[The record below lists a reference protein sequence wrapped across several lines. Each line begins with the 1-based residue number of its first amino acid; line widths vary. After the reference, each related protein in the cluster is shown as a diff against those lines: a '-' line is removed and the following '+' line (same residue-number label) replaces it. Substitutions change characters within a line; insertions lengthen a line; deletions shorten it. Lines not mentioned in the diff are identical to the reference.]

1 MNGSPDSHR
10 EGRVVM
16 VPSFDIFSGRHGSKD
31 AHWVESAKGLGN
43 AYMRMK
49 ELGPRI
55 AAATSYSVLRPIE
68 PSLISTRPFLKKT
81 HNGLAL
87 IKCNRAQLRSVGR

>member
-1 MNGSPDSHR
+1 
-10 EGRVVM
+10 M

-55 AAATSYSVLRPIE
+55 AAATSYSVLRPI
-68 PSLISTRPFLKKT
+68 
-81 HNGLAL
+81 
-87 IKCNRAQLRSVGR
+87 